1 MRDLF
6 RRFTNAHFAT
16 CADEYREGASYAAV
30 KRRYEAS
37 AAAEKAFLDGM
48 DAALEQMRLNGCEAV
63 RRSEEEAKVD
73 IAHLNAEWLSACD
86 ALRAKLAAETV
97 RADANA
103 SLYQKQFQDACA
115 AITEHDTLAKQVA
128 VFREALQ
135 LSYDC
140 WHAMR
145 KHNAAART
153 AAEHCMDE
161 PDRWKIEQALAATA
175 ASASAEVAMLRQ
187 RAESS
192 EASLR
197 HIAFTYCGT
206 TLGENGTGFDDV
218 AAFVEG
224 QIDKQDERATRAETQ
239 LAAAREDTAR
249 LDWLDAHEASIEV
262 NEIDPL
268 TCRVQ
273 ASDDF
278 QAEGFSDPYKVRAA
292 IDAARA
298 AAK

>member
-1 MRDLF
+1 MNDTPTTPHAPVKEPTLRDLF

-16 CADEYREGASYAAV
+16 CADEYREGASDAAV
-30 KRRYEAS
+30 ERRYEAS
-37 AAAEKAFLDGM
+37 AAAEKAFLEAL

-63 RRSEEEAKVD
+63 RRSEEAAKVRVD
-73 IAHLNAEWLSACD
+73 DLEAQLLRWRENFCGEGHNGD
-86 ALRAKLAAETV
+86 ASQQDFPQAWTLWTNIRRERDDLRAK
-97 RADANA
+97 
-103 SLYQKQFQDACA
+103 
-115 AITEHDTLAKQVA
+115 
-128 VFREALQ
+128 
-135 LSYDC
+135 
-140 WHAMR
+140 
-145 KHNAAART
+145 
-153 AAEHCMDE
+153 
-161 PDRWKIEQALAATA
+161 LAATA